1 MANVPKKNCSADA
14 KWRRN
19 RNQIAD
25 EFLDD
30 VVFFLP
36 RFFFAVFPSF
46 FLRSATLSLATRW
59 SLGFG
64 FFLFAIN
71 FRDAI
76 FLRGVSF
83 SFWRFFW
90 GFFFAD
96 SAVGRVFQYPFR
108 WATVI
113 YFSPTFHRR
122 LRPLQRANLFID
134 SLGFSLSLPLLDLRL
149 YNETEEDRE
158 PLFLFQRDFNES
170 TMITTSWVCLV
181 KVHQVRWW
189 KQKKIQTLKTKTVKK
204 KKCFQIDPFLF
215 SSGPLVHWLTSE
227 GNLRAAT
234 SSRQVFFS
242 SSPPKPIDR

>member
-1 MANVPKKNCSADA
+1 MIVPISNSTNLLVKRKKKEQIERGEKRVVANVPKKNCSADA

-90 GFFFAD
+90 GFFFCWLCGRPRFPISVSLGDGDLFFAD
-96 SAVGRVFQYPFR
+96 V
-108 WATVI
+108 
-113 YFSPTFHRR
+113 SPTPSSSSEGEPFHWFSWF
-122 LRPLQRANLFID
+122 L
-134 SLGFSLSLPLLDLRL
+134 SLS
-149 YNETEEDRE
+149 
-158 PLFLFQRDFNES
+158 
-170 TMITTSWVCLV
+170 
-181 KVHQVRWW
+181 
-189 KQKKIQTLKTKTVKK
+189 
-204 KKCFQIDPFLF
+204 
-215 SSGPLVHWLTSE
+215 SSIGLAVM
-227 GNLRAAT
+227 
-234 SSRQVFFS
+234 
-242 SSPPKPIDR
+242 

>member
-1 MANVPKKNCSADA
+1 MIVPISNSTNLLVKRKKKS
-14 KWRRN
+14 KSKEEKKESWPTYRR
-19 RNQIAD
+19 RTAQPMRSED
-25 EFLDD
+25 EIEIKSPMSFSMTSF
-30 VVFFLP
+30 FFLP
-36 RFFFAVFPSF
+36 RFFFFAVFPSF

-113 YFSPTFHRR
+113 YFSSTFHRR

-134 SLGFSLSLPLLDLRL
+134 SLGFSLSL
-149 YNETEEDRE
+149 
-158 PLFLFQRDFNES
+158 
-170 TMITTSWVCLV
+170 
-181 KVHQVRWW
+181 
-189 KQKKIQTLKTKTVKK
+189 
-204 KKCFQIDPFLF
+204 
-215 SSGPLVHWLTSE
+215 
-227 GNLRAAT
+227 
-234 SSRQVFFS
+234 S
-242 SSPPKPIDR
+242 SSIGLPVM